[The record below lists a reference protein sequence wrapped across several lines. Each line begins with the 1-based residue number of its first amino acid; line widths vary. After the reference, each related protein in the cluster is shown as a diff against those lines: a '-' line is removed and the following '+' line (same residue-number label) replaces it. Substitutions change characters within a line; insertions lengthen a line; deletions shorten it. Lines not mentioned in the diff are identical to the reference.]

1 MKNNVVNSVF
11 SCVVSM
17 LLFSP
22 LGMAEDNTL
31 AESNTNEE
39 YYKNV
44 SDKQVAAYAGDTMI
58 ITTSHKLFPNTTRAT
73 PSFQV
78 SEEDINKTNLITAS
92 DAIKLAPSVHVRRR
106 FYGDTNGITA
116 IRGSTNM
123 QTNHFNMFVDGI
135 PLHNPV
141 QTKWNGAPKWSL
153 IAPNAIHSATVFYGP
168 YSAEHKGAFGGTFDL
183 KTKLPEEFEM
193 HIDVTG
199 IIQDAKRFG
208 KNETLTGHKEFVS
221 VGDRFDKFTVFA
233 FYNHLE
239 NHGQPQN
246 FPVTVNPSATG
257 TSGNPTTAVRGAHFP
272 EDISGDPSVVSGD
285 YGVNTN
291 EFDLYQIKL
300 GYDFTEDLRGLFTMA
315 YEQIHRGSQSRTYL
329 KDANGNAVWDGL
341 VSQNGVEFQANPRS
355 FGRPVLTGN
364 EGDRQTLIYGLN
376 LSGKIAENWSIDTT
390 ASYFDAFKD
399 QNRESRFS
407 TKDPQFATDP
417 SGRITDTKVWW
428 VDYSAKLATDKLF
441 DRDDLGMMVG
451 YQFNH
456 SYLKLRQYDS
466 DDVVEGTRDSART
479 RNFNGGSTQTNSVFM
494 QADWDITDQWNIMA
508 GARYDH
514 WQSERGHIN
523 NNDLPDRDASRVS
536 PKASLSFSPT
546 EKLNFRYSF
555 TKAYRFPVAEELF
568 ESSTN
573 TNSVNI
579 SDPNLGP
586 ENGYFH
592 DLMAQYELPGG
603 YVRASIFYNNIDDE
617 ILRTQTR
624 LLNGGTSNRTRSI
637 DETET
642 IGIELVYEQDYIFDL
657 PLGLSMNGTW
667 INKEIKKDSNNPDL
681 IGNEWPRLPQW
692 RANATATYHTTES
705 WDNVL
710 SVQYRNDQFSNEN
723 NDDVNQG
730 VFGTSS
736 AYVLLN
742 FKTMYS
748 LDVGNGVTTR
758 FSVGID
764 NILNESYYDF
774 HPYPQRTYF
783 ANIALDI

>member
-1 MKNNVVNSVF
+1 MKTTLLNTMPGFITSIVFLSSATMAAENQGDNN
-11 SCVVSM
+11 
-17 LLFSP
+17 
-22 LGMAEDNTL
+22 
-31 AESNTNEE
+31 ES
-39 YYKNV
+39 YYKQV
-44 SDKQVAAYAGDTMI
+44 SDQQVAAYTGETMV
-58 ITTSHKLFPNTTRAT
+58 ITTAHKLFPNTTIAT

-78 SEEDINKTNLITAS
+78 SEEAINKTNLITAS
-92 DAIKLAPSVHVRRR
+92 DAIKLAPSVQVRRR
-106 FYGDTNGITA
+106 FYGDTNGVTA
-116 IRGSTNM
+116 IRGSTNF

-168 YSAEHKGAFGGTFDL
+168 YSAEHRGAFGGTFDL

-193 HIDVTG
+193 HFDVTG

-208 KNETLTGHKEFVS
+208 KNEALTGHKEFVS
-221 VGDRFDKFTVFA
+221 AGNRFDKFTVFA

-246 FPVTVNPSATG
+246 FPVTESPRPTG
-257 TSGNPTTAVRGAHFP
+257 TAGDPTTAVRGARFP
-272 EDISGDPSVVSGD
+272 EALSGNPSVISGD

-315 YEQIHRGSQSRTYL
+315 YERIHRGSQARTYL
-329 KDANGNAVWDGL
+329 KDANGNAVWNGL
-341 VSQNGVEFQANPRS
+341 VSQNGVEFEANPSS
-355 FGRPVLTGN
+355 FGRGVLTGN
-364 EGDRQTLIYGLN
+364 EDERQTLIYGLN
-376 LSGKIAENWSIDTT
+376 LSGKISENWSIDTT

-456 SYLKLRQYDS
+456 SYLKLRQYNS
-466 DDVVEGTRDSART
+466 DDVVAGTRDSART

-494 QADWDITDQWNIMA
+494 QADWDITDQINIMA

-536 PKASLSFSPT
+536 PKASLSFTPT

-586 ENGYFH
+586 ENGFFH

-603 YVRASIFYNNIDDE
+603 YVRASVFYNNIDNE

-624 LLNGGTSNRTRSI
+624 LTNGGTSNRTRSI

-657 PLGLSMNGTW
+657 PIGLSMNGTW
-667 INKEIKKDSNNPDL
+667 LNKEIKKDSNNPDL
-681 IGNEWPRLPQW
+681 VGNEWPRIPRW
-692 RANATATYHTTES
+692 RANATATYHTTEE
-705 WDNVL
+705 WDNIL

-736 AYVLLN
+736 AYVLVN

-748 LDVGNGVTTR
+748 LDVGHGITTR

-783 ANIALDI
+783 ANIAVDI